1 MSNCYTVARIKLGDY
16 HFYGYGTDVDYE
28 TAVIHYRLA
37 SEQQHSA
44 QAMFNLGYM
53 HEKGLGIK
61 QDIHLAKRFYDM
73 AAEAS
78 PDAQVPV
85 FLALCKLGLVYT
97 LQYMHDLNMTELV
110 SQVDLD
116 QLLGPEWDLYL
127 MTVIALLLGTVIAY
141 RQRQH
146 PAVPPRPPPLPAP
159 ARPPQEQP
167 QPEDQVQPEE
177 NTLGPQRKHHA
188 AARPEIKGAT

>member
-1 MSNCYTVARIKLGDY
+1 
-16 HFYGYGTDVDYE
+16 
-28 TAVIHYRLA
+28 
-37 SEQQHSA
+37 
-44 QAMFNLGYM
+44 
-53 HEKGLGIK
+53 
-61 QDIHLAKRFYDM
+61 M

-97 LQYMHDLNMTELV
+97 LHYLQDLNVKELI

-146 PAVPPRPPPLPAP
+146 QIILPPAP
-159 ARPPQEQP
+159 ARAAPEQRDAEGQEGQNETPPPPPQQP
-167 QPEDQVQPEE
+167 D
-177 NTLGPQRKHHA
+177 PQ
-188 AARPEIKGAT
+188 

>member
-1 MSNCYTVARIKLGDY
+1 
-16 HFYGYGTDVDYE
+16 
-28 TAVIHYRLA
+28 
-37 SEQQHSA
+37 
-44 QAMFNLGYM
+44 
-53 HEKGLGIK
+53 
-61 QDIHLAKRFYDM
+61 M

-85 FLALCKLGLVYT
+85 FLALCKLGLVYA
-97 LQYMHDLNMTELV
+97 LQYLQDLNLKELI

-146 PAVPPRPPPLPAP
+146 QIIVPPRPPAP
-159 ARPPQEQP
+159 TPPPRPPQEQP
-167 QPEDQVQPEE
+167 QAQAEPQAQEETPEQGPAQEE
-177 NTLGPQRKHHA
+177 EEQH
-188 AARPEIKGAT
+188 